1 MRLTDDRIKS
11 LPLPPAGRRI
21 DIHDDALPGLVLR
34 VASTGIKTFTVYR
47 RLKGH
52 NPVRVTIGR
61 WPAVSVKTARE
72 RARREI
78 DALASG
84 TDTRPARRAAKAK
97 GMTVRSILEEYLRLH
112 AQRHKAA
119 YQRDLRRM
127 INAELKP
134 LADKAV
140 TSIDGGTVVEWHRK
154 FASRAV
160 ADKAGRV
167 LRAVLRF
174 AAGHHDLRGPDGK
187 VASEALGT
195 LRLWAK
201 PKRKKTI
208 VRDMLAWRAAVE
220 ALPQGP
226 VRDLLIV
233 LALTGLRRS
242 EWREARW
249 HQVDLLR
256 STLRLPDPK
265 SRVDTEIPL
274 SSGVLKILRRV
285 QSAGRH
291 PDAAIFSLDGRR
303 PIGTK
308 KLHEAVA
315 ATWKVVGRWQL
326 HDLRRGFSTRADM
339 MVPPAVARRLMG
351 HATAGGDAH
360 DGYFAADAT
369 TLRPFAER
377 VADAVFKAPAEVV
390 TLAQRRTAQ

>member
-11 LPLPPAGRRI
+11 LSLPPAGERI
-21 DIHDDALPGLVLR
+21 DIRDDVLPGLVLR

-112 AQRHKAA
+112 SRRHKAA

-140 TSIDGGTVVEWHRK
+140 TSIDGGAVVEWHRK
-154 FASRAV
+154 FASRPV

-167 LRAVLRF
+167 LRALLRF

-208 VRDMLAWRAAVE
+208 VRDMLAWRFAVA
-220 ALPQGP
+220 ALPKEP
-226 VRDLLIV
+226 VRDLLMA

-249 HQVDLLR
+249 HQLDLQR
-256 STLRLPDPK
+256 GVLRLPDPK

-274 SSGVLKILRRV
+274 SSGVLEILRAQR
-285 QSAGRH
+285 SDGH
-291 PDAAIFSLDGRR
+291 LDAAVFSLDGKR

-308 KLHEAVA
+308 TLHEAVA
-315 ATWKVVGRWQL
+315 ATWQTVGRWQL

-390 TLAQRRTAQ
+390 TLAQRTVAR